1 LNSLEGLKQIFIEK
15 KRMQQAIKEGRDP
28 SELIHVNI
36 QEIEMN
42 SMDAFVDFLK
52 GLFRLDKDT
61 RWTPLMAKEHPFI
74 SRETYTTPFEPT
86 RETERTSTNEEN
98 DSISENSTSSKD
110 SKEYKVG
117 SCPSKIMYP

>member
-1 LNSLEGLKQIFIEK
+1 
-15 KRMQQAIKEGRDP
+15 MQQAIKEGRDP